1 MQLNENKYFR
11 DILEKEKK
19 SEFVIANELQN
30 LDRHKTFTFSFED
43 ISLDI
48 TRQLISSKQFTKLKM
63 LGKVIDIEDK
73 KKELFEGSF
82 LNVTENRFVT
92 HFLER
97 NSNLVVDKTKRYK
110 SFISLL
116 KQKKIKTLINVGIG
130 GSDLGLKMVYHA
142 LEHESKGPL
151 TFVL

>member
-48 TRQLISSKQFTKLKM
+48 TRQLIPLSNFLSLKC
-63 LGKVIDIEDK
+63 
-73 KKELFEGSF
+73 
-82 LNVTENRFVT
+82 
-92 HFLER
+92 LER
-97 NSNLVVDKTKRYK
+97 L
-110 SFISLL
+110 
-116 KQKKIKTLINVGIG
+116 
-130 GSDLGLKMVYHA
+130 
-142 LEHESKGPL
+142 
-151 TFVL
+151 

>member
-11 DILEKEKK
+11 NILEEAKK

-30 LDRHKTFTFSFED
+30 PDRQKSFTFSFED

-48 TRQLISSKQFTKLKM
+48 TRQLISSNQLTKLSM
-63 LGKVIDIEDK
+63 LGKVIDIKEK

-97 NSNLVVDKTKRYK
+97 NSNLEVEKSNRYK
-110 SFISLL
+110 SFISFL
-116 KQKKIKTLINVGIG
+116 KQKKIKNLI
-130 GSDLGLKMVYHA
+130 
-142 LEHESKGPL
+142 
-151 TFVL
+151 

>member
-1 MQLNENKYFR
+1 MQLNKNKYFR
-11 DILEKEKK
+11 DILEEEKK

-30 LDRHKTFTFSFED
+30 PDRQKAFTFSFED

-48 TRQLISSKQFTKLKM
+48 TRQLISSNQLTKLSM

-82 LNVTENRFVT
+82 MNVTENRFVT

-97 NSNLVVDKTKRYK
+97 NPNSVVDKTARYK
-110 SFISLL
+110 SFISFL
-116 KQKKIKTLINVGIG
+116 KNKKIKNK
-130 GSDLGLKMVYHA
+130 LKKYHY
-142 LEHESKGPL
+142 K
-151 TFVL
+151 